1 MKNIKK
7 IIWICVIIMASYIIV
22 ILGRGIYW
30 YYELEGSNVPI
41 IISTQ
46 YSEVPTNIEV
56 YIDGE
61 NVFKDDSLQTLY
73 ISQRIHLSCG
83 IHKLRVMVDKEE
95 FSEFFLVLPVR
106 WIYIE
111 VQKNDGTNYKDN
123 KNWFSIDFSSTPTKL
138 M

>member
-1 MKNIKK
+1 
-7 IIWICVIIMASYIIV
+7 MASYIIV

>member
-7 IIWICVIIMASYIIV
+7 TIWICIIIVASYIIV

-30 YYELEGSNVPI
+30 YYELEGNNVPI

-73 ISQRIHLSCG
+73 TSKRVHLSCG
-83 IHKLRVMVDKEE
+83 IHKLRVMVDKDE

-111 VQKNDGTNYKDN
+111 VQRNDSTNYKDN
-123 KNWFSIDFSSTPTKL
+123 KDWFSIDFSSTPTKL